1 METNVFAT
9 KTIQG
14 SPVTGTGVT
23 ALAGK
28 GGMFSGTAGL
38 NFMDLIIAQ
47 LQANGDLATTSTL
60 PAGVTNTLNT
70 QSADIAGTPEHIE
83 QLAEQALAAMG
94 KATQQAADGEQVA
107 STHADL
113 GLVIL
118 SPQDQKKLLA
128 ILQNFLNGQPEGSK
142 LTVESLNNGILK
154 KLDTKDLVSTKEEG
168 DPTLIISGL
177 SPQQLTDLLKKLQE
191 SKDDPA
197 QTDLTV
203 GIVQLN
209 PPDIKKEPFFQ
220 LRGSLAPVT
229 ADAATPTNPQDSV
242 GAATIEASSMTALT
256 VEDEGKA
263 DPKAKGFGEV
273 LKMFESAK
281 NDNSGKLSDH
291 AELKAMIKANGPAN
305 ATLPAT
311 PHTTPG
317 TLTQSI
323 SWDQIYPEGLSLQSG
338 MTGTMVTNPVTG
350 TAQMT
355 SLTSG
360 APAAVL
366 PHPATQQ
373 VASAL
378 TRTINGTESAMT
390 LRLDPPDLG
399 KVSIRMVFDKNKS
412 VKAVVTAEKPETFMM
427 LQRDSHVLERSLQ
440 DAGLDT
446 NGGLSFQLSQDGS
459 LMGQNRQGQ
468 KQTYDG
474 GPSASGEEEI
484 AIETTMNWSIDPRT
498 GTMHYNILA

>member
-38 NFMDLIIAQ
+38 NFMDLIMAQ
-47 LQANGDLATTSTL
+47 LQANGDLVSTSTL

-70 QSADIAGTPEHIE
+70 QSADIAGTPENIE
-83 QLAEQALAAMG
+83 KLAQQALAALG
-94 KATQQAADGEQVA
+94 KATQQAADGEQA
-107 STHADL
+107 ANANADL

-154 KLDTKDLVSTKEEG
+154 KLDTTDLVSAKEEG
-168 DPTLIISGL
+168 DPTLIVSGL

-191 SKDDPA
+191 GKDDPT
-197 QTDLTV
+197 QTDLMV
-203 GIVQLN
+203 GIVQLTA
-209 PPDIKKEPFFQ
+209 PEIKKEAFFP
-220 LRGSLAPVT
+220 LRGSLVP
-229 ADAATPTNPQDSV
+229 ATPVDTTPSIAGQS
-242 GAATIEASSMTALT
+242 IEAANIETSGLNPLT
-256 VEDEGKA
+256 TEASKEKG
-263 DPKAKGFGEV
+263 KGFGEV
-273 LKMFESAK
+273 LKLFESAK
-281 NDNSGKLSDH
+281 GEGTNGKLSAH
-291 AELKAMIKANGPAN
+291 AELKAQIKANGPVN

-311 PHTTPG
+311 PQTTPG
-317 TLTQSI
+317 TLTQSV

-338 MTGTMVTNPVTG
+338 MTGTMVTNPITG
-350 TAQMT
+350 VAQMT

-360 APAAVL
+360 APAAVT

-378 TRTINGTESAMT
+378 TRSINGTESALT

-399 KVSIRMVFDKNKS
+399 KVSIRMVFGKNDKT

-446 NGGLSFQLSQDGS
+446 ANGLTFQLSQDGS
-459 LMGQNRQGQ
+459 LMGQNQQGQ
-468 KQTYDG
+468 KQTYDV
-474 GPSASGEEEI
+474 GPSGQAEEEI
-484 AIETTMNWSIDPRT
+484 AIETTMNWSVDPRT
-498 GTMHYNILA
+498 GTMHYNVLA

>member
-1 METNVFAT
+1 MDTNVFAT
-9 KTIQG
+9 KTIQT
-14 SPVTGTGVT
+14 SALTGNGVT

-38 NFMDLIIAQ
+38 NFMDLILAQ
-47 LQANGDLATTSTL
+47 LQANGDLASTATL
-60 PAGVTNTLNT
+60 PAGVTNTLKT
-70 QSADIAGTPEHIE
+70 QSADIAGSPEDIE
-83 QLAEQALAAMG
+83 KLAQQALAKLGQAIQP
-94 KATQQAADGEQVA
+94 ATDSEQTA
-107 STHADL
+107 SADL

-128 ILQNFLNGQPEGSK
+128 ILQNFLNGQPDGSK

-168 DPTLIISGL
+168 DPTLIVSGL

-191 SKDDPA
+191 GKDDPA
-197 QTDLTV
+197 QTDLMV
-203 GIVQLN
+203 GIVQLT
-209 PPDIKKEPFFQ
+209 PPDVKKETFFQ

-229 ADAATPTNPQDSV
+229 TDASTPANPQDSV
-242 GAATIEASSMTALT
+242 GSATIEASSMTALT
-256 VEDEGKA
+256 VEGEEKA

-273 LKMFESAK
+273 LKIFESAK
-281 NDNSGKLSDH
+281 ADTSGKLSAH
-291 AELKAMIKANGPAN
+291 AELKAMMKANGPAN
-305 ATLPAT
+305 ATLTAT

-317 TLTQSI
+317 ALTQSI

-338 MTGTMVTNPVTG
+338 MTGTIITNPVTG

-355 SLTSG
+355 SLTTGSQ
-360 APAAVL
+360 AAVS

-399 KVSIRMVFDKNKS
+399 RVSIRMVFDKNKS

-440 DAGLDT
+440 DAGLNT
-446 NGGLSFQLSQDGS
+446 ANGGLSFQLSQDGS
-459 LMGQNRQGQ
+459 LMGQNQQGQ
-468 KQTYDG
+468 RQTYDG
-474 GPSASGEEEI
+474 GASAPAEEEI
-484 AIETTMNWSIDPRT
+484 AIETTMNWSVDPRT